1 MNNLINIMWLKVKLW
16 LSNPAQN
23 LWVQPALGALFAIG
37 FSALASI
44 THYVIPER
52 WLIEV
57 GALTL
62 SDLLDIISGSMLA
75 VSTFSLSIMVSAL
88 VATSSSISP
97 RARILVMSDA
107 STRLAITSFITA
119 FIYAVIAK
127 ISLELQLYGAGGRL
141 VMFVGTLI
149 VLMYLIFTLIR
160 WVQTL
165 SNLGSLLDTVEKI
178 ETAVKAQLATYRQH
192 PQHGITG
199 IKPSA
204 TPKTRIFCPRTGY
217 LTHIEFELLNDWCQ
231 ENRCHIHIAL
241 NMNEFAARDDVLFDV
256 YAKDDCTLDAKAWA
270 NLDKKLNEFAII
282 SSAPSHQSAPLYG
295 IQLLAEIAERA
306 LSPAVNDPTTAFQT
320 VSVITHLLADVRPA
334 SDGEALDYAHL
345 SIVPFCASAFIQPY
359 YPLARDGVGHTGF
372 IIHMLHCLHIIHRT
386 APEFDLQE
394 AAVLMA
400 ERIYLLAQHHT
411 DYDAELDRL
420 SQAWRSYFGHLPLPT
435 NRIKHQ

>member
-1 MNNLINIMWLKVKLW
+1 MWLKFKLW

-23 LWVQPALGALFAIG
+23 LWVQPTLGALFTIG
-37 FSALASI
+37 FSVLASI
-44 THYVIPER
+44 THYFIPER
-52 WLIEV
+52 WLIEIS
-57 GALTL
+57 ASTL

-97 RARILVMSDA
+97 RARVLVMSDA

-165 SNLGSLLDTVEKI
+165 SNLGSLVDTVEKI
-178 ETAVKAQLATYRQH
+178 KSAVMAQLASYRQY

-199 IKPSA
+199 AKPTA
-204 TPKTRIFCPRTGY
+204 APKAVIYCRRTGY
-217 LTHIEFELLNDWCQ
+217 LTHIEFGLLDEWCQ
-231 ENRCHIHIAL
+231 KHHCHIHIAL
-241 NMNEFAARDDVLFDV
+241 NLNELAARDTVLFQV
-256 YAKDDCTLDAKAWA
+256 YAQDDCTLDAKAWA
-270 NLDKKLNEFAII
+270 NLDDMLNEFAVI
-282 SSAPSHQSAPLYG
+282 SSAPSHQSEPLYG

-320 VSVITHLLADVRPA
+320 VSVIAHLLADVRPA
-334 SDGEALDYAHL
+334 KDDEALDYAYL
-345 SIVPFCASAFIQPY
+345 SIEPFCASRFIEPY
-359 YPLARDGVGHTGF
+359 YPIARDGIAHTEF
-372 IIHMLHCLHIIHRT
+372 IVHMLRCLHIVHRT
-386 APEFDLQE
+386 APETALQDV
-394 AAVLMA
+394 AVLMA
-400 ERIYLLAQHHT
+400 ERIYLLAHHHT
-411 DYDAELDRL
+411 DYDAALHQLD
-420 SQAWRSYFGHLPLPT
+420 QAWRSYFGHLPMP
-435 NRIKHQ
+435 KHP

>member
-1 MNNLINIMWLKVKLW
+1 MWLKIKLW

-23 LWVQPALGALFAIG
+23 LWVQPTLGALFAIG
-37 FSALASI
+37 FSVLASI
-44 THYVIPER
+44 THYFIPEH
-52 WLIEV
+52 WLIEIS
-57 GALTL
+57 ASTL

-97 RARILVMSDA
+97 RARVLVMSDA

-165 SNLGSLLDTVEKI
+165 SNLGSLVDTVEKI
-178 ETAVKAQLATYRQH
+178 ESAVMTQLATYRQY

-199 IKPSA
+199 TKPTA
-204 TPKTRIFCPRTGY
+204 TPKAVTYCRRTGY
-217 LTHIEFELLNDWCQ
+217 LTHIEFELLDEWCQ
-231 ENRCHIHIAL
+231 KHHCHIHIAL
-241 NMNEFAARDDVLFDV
+241 NLNELAARDTVLFEV
-256 YAKDDCTLDAKAWA
+256 YAQDGCTLDAKAWA
-270 NLDKKLNEFAII
+270 TLDDKLNEFAVI

-320 VSVITHLLADVRPA
+320 VSVITHLLSDVRP
-334 SDGEALDYAHL
+334 SQDDEALDYAHL
-345 SIVPFCASAFIQPY
+345 SIVPFCVTQFIAPY
-359 YPLARDGVGHTGF
+359 YPIARDGVGHTGF
-372 IIHMLHCLHIIHRT
+372 IIHMLRCLHIVHRT
-386 APEFDLQE
+386 APESALQD

-400 ERIYLLAQHHT
+400 ERVYLLAHHHT

-420 SQAWRSYFGHLPLPT
+420 DQAWRSYFGHLPMP
-435 NRIKHQ
+435 KHP